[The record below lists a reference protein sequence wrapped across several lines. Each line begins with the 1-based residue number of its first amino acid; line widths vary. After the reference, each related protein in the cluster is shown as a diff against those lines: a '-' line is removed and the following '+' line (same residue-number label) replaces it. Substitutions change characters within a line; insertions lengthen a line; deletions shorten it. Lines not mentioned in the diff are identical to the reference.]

1 MNIPGYDAWKTMAP
15 DDEDENLINLDL
27 VGWAKYPGDWG
38 CNGPPPAHG
47 LTSFGSLV
55 ARYGDAITIL
65 ALAS

>member
-1 MNIPGYDAWKTMAP
+1 MNEPF
-15 DDEDENLINLDL
+15 ENLINLDL